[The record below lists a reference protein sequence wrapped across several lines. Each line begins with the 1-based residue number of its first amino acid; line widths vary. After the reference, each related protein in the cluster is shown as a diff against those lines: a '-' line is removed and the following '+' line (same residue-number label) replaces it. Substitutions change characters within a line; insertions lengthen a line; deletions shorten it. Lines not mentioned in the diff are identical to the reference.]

1 MVTDTAQNELK
12 PVSLK
17 KAFIWAGIL
26 VGLDA
31 FILNQ
36 GAIAGLVGLWMLF
49 VSLPRTVFSKN
60 PEQKNRRFARIA
72 IFLGA
77 VILVFGLNWANNQ
90 IARKRADTLVT
101 AVKAF
106 NQKYQRYPN
115 KLDELVPEFIDHVP
129 AAKYTLG
136 DTKFYYLSGPGI
148 HSLFYIAFPPFG
160 RPTYNFEKD
169 KKGYLD

>member
-1 MVTDTAQNELK
+1 MVTNTAQKELK

-17 KAFIWAGIL
+17 KAFVWAGIL

-36 GAIAGLVGLWMLF
+36 GAIAALVGLWMLL
-49 VSLPRTVFSKN
+49 VSLPRAVFTKI
-60 PEQKNRRFARIA
+60 PEQKKRRFARIA

-101 AVKAF
+101 AIKAF

-115 KLDELVPEFIDHVP
+115 KLDELVPEFIEYVP
-129 AAKYTLG
+129 NAKYTFLFP
-136 DTKFYYLSGPGI
+136 KFTYLSSPEY
-148 HSLFYIAFPPFG
+148 HSLFYVAMPPFG

-169 KKGYLD
+169 KRGYLD